1 MSEAMGLKTRVY
13 QTLSGTTASKA
24 ARLVSVS
31 LMALIILNVLAVIA
45 ESVESIRLDYGQ
57 FLTGFE
63 TFSVAVFCLEYLLRV
78 WSCTSAPRFQH
89 PITGRLRYLFTPL
102 AIVDLLAIL
111 PALLM
116 WAGVDLRVLRILR
129 LVRMFRLAKLGRYS
143 KTLQTMVDIVRHK
156 REELALSLMLM
167 LTMLVIASSLMYT
180 VENAQQ
186 PEAFSSIPASMWWGI
201 TTLTTVGYGDV
212 YPVTAV
218 GKLLAASISVIGI
231 GLFALPAGII
241 ASAFI
246 ELNGKE
252 KSSAP
257 GVCPHCG
264 EALTG
269 QPGPTASNSGAQH

>member
-1 MSEAMGLKTRVY
+1 MDLKTRVY

-57 FLTGFE
+57 LLTGFE
-63 TFSVAVFCLEYLLRV
+63 TFSVAVFSLEYVLRI

-143 KTLQTMVDIVRHK
+143 KTLQTMVDIVRYK

-180 VENAQQ
+180 FENAQQ

-218 GKLLAASISVIGI
+218 GKLLAAAIAVIGI

-246 ELNGKE
+246 ELNGRE
-252 KSSAP
+252 KANTRA
-257 GVCPHCG
+257 VCPHCG
-264 EALTG
+264 EPLDG
-269 QPGPTASNSGAQH
+269 SGSTAINGSQR

>member
-1 MSEAMGLKTRVY
+1 MDLKARVY
-13 QTLSGTTASKA
+13 QTLSGATASKA
-24 ARLVSVS
+24 ARVVSVS

-45 ESVESIRLDYGQ
+45 ESVKSMRLEYGQ
-57 FLTGFE
+57 FLTWFE
-63 TFSVAVFCLEYLLRV
+63 TFSVTVFCLEYLLRV

-89 PITGRLRYLFTPL
+89 PVTGRLRYLFTPL

-116 WAGVDLRVLRILR
+116 WVGVDLRVLRIIR

-143 KTLQTMVDIVRHK
+143 RTLQTMVDLVRHR

-167 LTMLVIASSLMYT
+167 LTMLIIASSLMYT

-212 YPVTAV
+212 YPVTAA

-241 ASAFI
+241 ASAFV
-246 ELNGKE
+246 ELRGQQKAIV
-252 KSSAP
+252 SS
-257 GVCPHCG
+257 VCPHCG
-264 EALTG
+264 EPLTG
-269 QPGPTASNSGAQH
+269 KSGHSDKNDGIPH

>member
-1 MSEAMGLKTRVY
+1 MNVAMDLKTRVY
-13 QTLSGTTASKA
+13 QAIGGAPTSKVARAISVLLMTLI
-24 ARLVSVS
+24 LV
-31 LMALIILNVLAVIA
+31 NVLAVIV
-45 ESVESIRLDYGQ
+45 ESVESISARYGAY
-57 FLTGFE
+57 LAAFE
-63 TFSVAVFCLEYLLRV
+63 TFSVTVFATEYLLRV
-78 WSCTSAPRFQH
+78 WSCTSAPRFQGVF
-89 PITGRLRYLFTPL
+89 TGRLRYIFTPL
-102 AIVDLLAIL
+102 AIIDLLAIL

-116 WAGVDLRVLRILR
+116 WSGIDLRVLRMVR
-129 LVRMFRLAKLGRYS
+129 MVRMFRLAKLGRYS
-143 KTLQTMVDIVRHK
+143 RTLQTMVDLVRHK

-212 YPVTAV
+212 YPVTAI

-241 ASAFI
+241 ASAFV
-246 ELNGKE
+246 ELNGRE

-264 EALTG
+264 ERLVISHSSKDKLT
-269 QPGPTASNSGAQH
+269 